1 MEGILN
7 FIITKIRALLY
18 KIISFYCQTFFYE
31 FFSKKKKREHIL
43 NTSIDKM
50 KIFNQK
56 KKEKGFITSRFII
69 IGNRKE

>member
-1 MEGILN
+1 MKGILN
-7 FIITKIRALLY
+7 FIITKIRARLY

-31 FFSKKKKREHIL
+31 SFSKKKKRTYLKHIYRQ
-43 NTSIDKM
+43 NENFQS
-50 KIFNQK
+50 K